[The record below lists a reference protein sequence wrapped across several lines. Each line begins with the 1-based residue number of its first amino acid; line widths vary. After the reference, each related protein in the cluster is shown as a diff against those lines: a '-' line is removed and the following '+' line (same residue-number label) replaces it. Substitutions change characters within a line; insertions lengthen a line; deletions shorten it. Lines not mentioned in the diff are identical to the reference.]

1 MSKTLTGLCYRLEP
15 NPGHERVLAQSSG
28 ACRWLWN
35 WALAYRED
43 LWLAAKSAGAVGL
56 AASAGYVHLSSL
68 LPGLKEHYPWLS
80 RAPHHAL
87 QHVLRDLD
95 KAFSRFFSGTSGY
108 PRFKRRGDR
117 DSVHFP
123 DSKQFSIEG
132 DWVKLPKFGWVR
144 FRLSRPIAGKVR
156 YVTLS
161 REGKSW
167 NVSFCVEGDFARS
180 NEGLAPVALDLGAV
194 ASVAQSNGI
203 VESFP
208 VATPAEEKRL
218 RWLAR
223 QASGQKRG
231 SVRHRRTLD
240 RQAKLR
246 RHIANRRRDAAHKLT
261 TRLASGHGVV
271 VVEGLNIKKMTAS
284 ARGTL
289 ASPGT
294 DVKRVASRNRKFLA
308 NAHSDLRRMLAY
320 KCERSGARLV
330 AVNPAYT
337 SQTCSRCRHCAPENR
352 KSQAVFLCVAC
363 GLNIN
368 ADINA
373 ALNILAAGLAVIARG
388 GSGNAPADEP
398 RTHPR
403 VRRKSAGSTGIPA
416 KAASSCLDREEVNLR
431 HRSPRRP

>member
-1 MSKTLTGLCYRLEP
+1 MSKTLTGLRYRLEP
-15 NPGHERVLAQSSG
+15 NPGHERILAQSSG

-43 LWLAAKSAGAVGL
+43 LWLAAKSAGAVGFKG
-56 AASAGYVHLSSL
+56 SVGYVHLSSL
-68 LPGLKEHYPWLS
+68 IPGLKECHPWLS

-95 KAFSRFFSGTSGY
+95 KAFSRFFAGTSGY
-108 PRFKRRGDR
+108 PAFKRRGER

-132 DWVKLPKFGWVR
+132 DWVKLPKLGWVR
-144 FRLSRPIAGKVR
+144 FRLSRPVAGRVR
-156 YVTLS
+156 NVTVS

-167 NVSFCVEGDFARS
+167 NVSFCVEGDFGRS
-180 NEGLAPVALDLGAV
+180 NAGLAPVALDLGSII
-194 ASVAQSNGI
+194 SVAQSNG
-203 VESFP
+203 VTESFP
-208 VATPAEEKRL
+208 VPTPTEEKRL

-223 QASGQKRG
+223 QASGQKKG
-231 SVRHRRTLD
+231 SVRHRRTMA

-246 RHIANRRRDAAHKLT
+246 RHIANRRRDAAHKLSA
-261 TRLASGHGVV
+261 RLASDHAVV
-271 VVEGLNIKKMTAS
+271 FLEDLKVKRMTAS

-289 ASPGT
+289 ANPGRE
-294 DVKRVASRNRKFLA
+294 VKKVASRNRRFLA
-308 NAHSDLRRMLAY
+308 NGHSDLRRMLAY

-337 SQTCSRCRHCAPENR
+337 SQTCSQCGNCAPENR

-363 GLNIN
+363 GLNLN

-373 ALNILAAGLAVIARG
+373 ALNILAAGLAVTARG
-388 GSGNAPADEP
+388 GSGNAPAHEP

-403 VRRKSAGSTGIPA
+403 VRRQPAGSTGIPA
-416 KAASSCLDREEVNLR
+416 KAAFAA
-431 HRSPRRP
+431 